1 VRIGGEEVAVLSFPL
16 RQPALPP
23 TLSAAEQEIALGML
37 EGLSN
42 SEIAT
47 ARRTSPRTVAN
58 QVASL
63 FRKLGV
69 RSRSEAVTVLGRL
82 QRS

>member
-1 VRIGGEEVAVLSFPL
+1 VRIGSEEVAVFSFPL

-23 TLSAAEQEIALGML
+23 SLSVAEQEIALGML

-42 SEIAT
+42 SEIAM